1 MGDYAMKQNFD
12 MIPVPVSIRGGD
24 GRYKYVNQAWSDMFS
39 LRTENALGK
48 TDFDLSLDPL
58 ALPEGV
64 PAVTQ
69 GEFAFRDVYVTTRD
83 RGRLLLELVE
93 TRLAGEEGI
102 MCVHQD
108 MTGIGWRMEDLS
120 RNLTRSEMRSRQM
133 VQHVLRLSREMCGP
147 LEEIASHCRRLESS
161 ELTSEQR
168 GWLSALRDNALLLEK
183 HIRRSIDLSVVE
195 EDGEGVVPVRIGE
208 VVSEVCELYR
218 STARDRDLT
227 LTAHVGHELDAPL
240 PLDAQKIR
248 QILVN
253 MVDGAVRQA
262 RGGEVAIAASFVPG
276 QERPLCL
283 KVTVARPREIPQEGL
298 SVVPR
303 LSAGL
308 SQVLIRGLCGMIGA
322 RFETSLLPDGERCMK
337 VFLRVEGSSH
347 AETGN

>member
-1 MGDYAMKQNFD
+1 
-12 MIPVPVSIRGGD
+12 
-24 GRYKYVNQAWSDMFS
+24 
-39 LRTENALGK
+39 
-48 TDFDLSLDPL
+48 
-58 ALPEGV
+58 
-64 PAVTQ
+64 
-69 GEFAFRDVYVTTRD
+69 
-83 RGRLLLELVE
+83 
-93 TRLAGEEGI
+93 
-102 MCVHQD
+102 
-108 MTGIGWRMEDLS
+108 
-120 RNLTRSEMRSRQM
+120 
-133 VQHVLRLSREMCGP
+133 
-147 LEEIASHCRRLESS
+147 
-161 ELTSEQR
+161 
-168 GWLSALRDNALLLEK
+168 
-183 HIRRSIDLSVVE
+183 
-195 EDGEGVVPVRIGE
+195 
-208 VVSEVCELYR
+208 LYR

>member
-1 MGDYAMKQNFD
+1 MKQNFD
-12 MIPVPVSIRGGD
+12 MIPVPVSIRGQD

-39 LRTENALGK
+39 LGTENALGK

-64 PAVTQ
+64 PGVSQ

-93 TRLAGEEGI
+93 TRLAGEDDI

-120 RNLTRSEMRSRQM
+120 RNLARSEMRSRQM
-133 VQHVLRLSREMCGP
+133 VQHVLRLSREMCVP
-147 LEEIASHCRRLESS
+147 LEEIVSHCRRMETS

-183 HIRRSIDLSVVE
+183 HIRRSIDLSVAE
-195 EDGEGVVPVRIGE
+195 EDGEGVVPTRIDE

-240 PLDAQKIR
+240 SLDAQKIR

-253 MVDGAVRQA
+253 MVDGAVRQT
-262 RGGEVAIAASFVPG
+262 RGGEVAIAAALVPG

-283 KVTVARPREIPQEGL
+283 KVTVERPREIPQERL
-298 SVVPR
+298 ASMPR

-322 RFETSLLPDGERCMK
+322 RFETSLLPEGARCMK
-337 VFLRVEGSSH
+337 VFLRVDADSH
-347 AETGN
+347 TESGN